1 MEAIPGAAVLSCF
14 GLVRSGRCGV
24 VCGGG
29 MMPVRGGRRNVV
41 LPGSAGQRMVT
52 DAGKQW
58 QGGRRN
64 VVAMTGMMQLRAHL
78 EIDIC
83 YVIY

>member
-1 MEAIPGAAVLSCF
+1 MEAIPGAAVLF
-14 GLVRSGRCGV
+14 WVGTSGRCGV

-41 LPGSAGQRMVT
+41 LPGSAGQRMLT

-64 VVAMTGMMQLRAHL
+64 VVAMTGIMQLCGRYDAVARTL
-78 EIDIC
+78 GN
-83 YVIY
+83 

>member
-1 MEAIPGAAVLSCF
+1 MEAIPGAAVLFCF

-29 MMPVRGGRRNVV
+29 MMPVRGGRRSVV
-41 LPGSAGQRMVT
+41 LPGSAGQRMLT

-64 VVAMTGMMQLRAHL
+64 VVAMTGIMQLCGRYDAVARTL
-78 EIDIC
+78 GN
-83 YVIY
+83 

>member
-41 LPGSAGQRMVT
+41 
-52 DAGKQW
+52 
-58 QGGRRN
+58 
-64 VVAMTGMMQLRAHL
+64 AMTGMMQLCGRYDAVARTL
-78 EIDIC
+78 GN
-83 YVIY
+83 

>member
-41 LPGSAGQRMVT
+41 
-52 DAGKQW
+52 
-58 QGGRRN
+58 
-64 VVAMTGMMQLRAHL
+64 AMTGMMQLCGRYDAVARTL
-78 EIDIC
+78 EN
-83 YVIY
+83 